1 MEYTH
6 QPIDNEMHINSIS
19 GYYTVEK
26 EIKLHHKDQ
35 DILCI
40 IGTGMVDSSCCG
52 VAGCRYA
59 LVPGYISKWK
69 KQINSDGLAVSE
81 VEPVTDKDVQKII
94 GAQLTATEVIS
105 QINFW

>member
-6 QPIDNEMHINSIS
+6 QPIDSESHINSIS

-26 EIKLHHKDQ
+26 EIKLHYKGQ

-40 IGTGMVDSSCCG
+40 IGTGTVDSSCCG
-52 VAGCRYA
+52 IAGCRYA

-69 KQINSDGLAVSE
+69 KQINSEGLAVSE
-81 VEPVTDKDVQKII
+81 VEPVADKDVQKIV
-94 GAQLTATEVIS
+94 GAQLTDKEVIT